1 LTQPPAP
8 TYQVVGTVGQIDNSK
23 NYRPTR
29 ISITDAQS
37 GQERWYSAFEG
48 VGKALEQGGQ
58 NSGPWQITYSERPWA
73 RDGRSGIN
81 YTIDQAVL
89 LQGQPQA
96 PAPAPAP
103 APAQAQPAP
112 QPAPVQQAPP
122 QAPPQASA
130 SPSASPKDRLIVRQV
145 AAKLAV
151 TVTLAHADGM
161 DYNTTMRSIS
171 LVTDDI
177 SAIILGE
184 YVMPPQAAD
193 PQVERVPDADS
204 TSSSTEEFVQ
214 QEF

>member
-1 LTQPPAP
+1 LTQQPPAP

-48 VGKALEQGGQ
+48 VGRSLEQGGQ

-103 APAQAQPAP
+103 QAQPAP

-122 QAPPQASA
+122 QASA
-130 SPSASPKDRLIVRQV
+130 SPSVSPKDWLIVREV

-177 SAIILGE
+177 SAIILE
-184 YVMPPQAAD
+184 TYVMPPQAAV
-193 PQVERVPDADS
+193 PQVEPVPDTD
-204 TSSSTEEFVQ
+204 EEFVQ

>member
-1 LTQPPAP
+1 MTQQPPAP
-8 TYQVVGTVGQIDNSK
+8 TYQVVGTVGQIDNSR

-58 NSGPWQITYSERPWA
+58 NSGPWQITYRERPWA

-96 PAPAPAP
+96 PAPAPVP
-103 APAQAQPAP
+103 QAQPAP

-130 SPSASPKDRLIVRQV
+130 SPKGWLIGGTWNQKDWLIVREV

-177 SAIILGE
+177 SAIILE
-184 YVMPPQAAD
+184 TYVRQPQAAG
-193 PQVERVPDADS
+193 PTYEPVPDTD
-204 TSSSTEEFVQ
+204 EEFVQ